1 MTITVQY
8 LLSELEA
15 MERSLSLKGCYR
27 PSVYAQINLT
37 DSSFMSIYA
46 QYRPDPNSWETV
58 DTRVHLERY
67 EKDALTDES
76 LDTALREIQ
85 EWVTNVKPEE
95 ERKREEFLA
104 SLGRLIDRG
113 RSIGIEVDFLN
124 PLVESM
130 RQLSENILTDQR

>member
-1 MTITVQY
+1 
-8 LLSELEA
+8 
-15 MERSLSLKGCYR
+15 
-27 PSVYAQINLT
+27 
-37 DSSFMSIYA
+37 MSIYA